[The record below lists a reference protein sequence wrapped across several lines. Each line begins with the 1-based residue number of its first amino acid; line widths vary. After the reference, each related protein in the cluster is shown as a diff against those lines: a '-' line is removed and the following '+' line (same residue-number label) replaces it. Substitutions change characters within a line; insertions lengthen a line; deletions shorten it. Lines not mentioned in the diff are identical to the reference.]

1 MVQKAAQA
9 LPPSEPTDDA
19 VTPRAAV
26 GGRRPMTLLI
36 SPKPARLAE
45 IKAAAHDAL
54 PGCDAV
60 VCTDAA
66 RALAKAETARHFGW
80 SPAIFVFDYRGG
92 YAGDLADQL
101 RLVRSAE
108 PAAELVVL
116 MEDGD
121 LSLWRAALQV
131 VQSPDKLTFLVSPFY
146 RPDAAAMLKSLAD
159 RHDLISERDSAAETG
174 SRTILGLETEVGALK
189 ARLEIAMH
197 AAEHDPLTG
206 ILNRAGFVTELTTR
220 LARDRRSQTILLVD
234 LDRFKLVNDTLGHH
248 AGDDLV
254 RKIGSAMA
262 SVMPPGGVLAR
273 LGGDEFGIVIEA
285 GDQGVNDFCT
295 QILRVCSQAR
305 RVAGHEVQISA
316 SIGVARQDESRSEVS
331 LMRRA
336 DLALYAAKREGRNR
350 YRRYDAAL
358 EKVTKRRLSI
368 ENGLEQALRTGQFRM
383 AYQPIVTAKN
393 AHVLGFEALVRWDSP
408 DHGAVSPAEF
418 VPVAEET
425 GLILDLGDW
434 ITRQSFKDARRWGG
448 PYVSVNLSARQ
459 FLRQNVAERILR
471 YAEEAD
477 LSPSRIQIELTETA
491 IIDDVERAAHNL
503 KVLRSAGMRVA
514 LDDFG
519 TGYSSLTYLNQFAID
534 CIKIDKSFVDNVA
547 HDKQSAIIVASVTRL
562 ASSLGMGV
570 VAEGVETDQQRE
582 VLTAAGCGALQ
593 GYAFGKPMTPR
604 EVKTLLASNGATFDD
619 VPSTPVKPRSYQR
632 GSLRMASDSDDD
644 SVSSA
649 PVSTIYQKGSLRLA
663 RG

>member
-1 MVQKAAQA
+1 MSHRVAQTLQLAEPAGAAPA
-9 LPPSEPTDDA
+9 A
-19 VTPRAAV
+19 VTTLRPAHTL
-26 GGRRPMTLLI
+26 RPMSFLI
-36 SPKPARLAE
+36 SPKPAGLAE
-45 IKAAAHDAL
+45 IAAAIHEAL
-54 PGCDAV
+54 PGCEAV
-60 VCTDAA
+60 VCQGVGKAVG
-66 RALAKAETARHFGW
+66 KAETARHFGW
-80 SPAIFVFDYRGG
+80 APTIFIFDFRSGLI
-92 YAGDLADQL
+92 GDLGDAL
-101 RLVRSAE
+101 RDVRAAE
-108 PAAELVVL
+108 PNAELVVIT
-116 MEDGD
+116 EDGD
-121 LSLWRAALQV
+121 PKLWRAAMQV
-131 VQSPDKLTFLVSPFY
+131 VQSPDKLTFLMAPFW
-146 RPDAAAMLKSLAD
+146 RPDMVKTFKALA
-159 RHDLISERDSAAETG
+159 ERYQATGERASAAETG
-174 SRTILGLETEVGALK
+174 NRAISDMETEITALK

-197 AAEHDPLTG
+197 AAQHDPLTG
-206 ILNRAGFVTELTTR
+206 ILNRAGFVTEITAR
-220 LARDRRSQTILLVD
+220 LARGAKQQTVMLVD

-254 RKIGSAMA
+254 RKICSAMA
-262 SVMPPGGVLAR
+262 AVVPTGGVFAR
-273 LGGDEFGIVIEA
+273 LGGDEFGIALEA
-285 GDQGVNDFCT
+285 TSDQGINEFCSN
-295 QILRVCSQAR
+295 ILRVCGQTR

-316 SIGVARQDESRSEVS
+316 SIGVASQDASRSEVS

-368 ENGLEQALRTGQFRM
+368 ENGLEQALRNGEFRM
-383 AYQPIVTAKN
+383 AYQPIVTAKTGK
-393 AHVLGFEALVRWDSP
+393 VLGFEALVRWDSP
-408 DHGAVSPAEF
+408 EHGAVSPGEF

-434 ITRQSFKDARRWGG
+434 ITRQSFKDARRWGE

-503 KVLRSAGMRVA
+503 EVLRSAGMRVA

-547 HDKQSAIIVASVTRL
+547 RDKQSAIIVASVARL
-562 ASSLGMGV
+562 AASLGMGV
-570 VAEGVETDQQRE
+570 VAEGVETEQQRH

-593 GYAFGKPMTPR
+593 GFRFGRPMTPA
-604 EVKTLLASNGATFDD
+604 EAKALIKAEAAKD
-619 VPSTPVKPRSYQR
+619 
-632 GSLRMASDSDDD
+632 
-644 SVSSA
+644 
-649 PVSTIYQKGSLRLA
+649 
-663 RG
+663 

>member
-1 MVQKAAQA
+1 MGTRAVQAASTTTA
-9 LPPSEPTDDA
+9 ADAAPSPQLA
-19 VTPRAAV
+19 R
-26 GGRRPMTLLI
+26 GGRRPITLLI
-36 SPKPARLAE
+36 SPKPARLAQ
-45 IKAAAHDAL
+45 IRSAAHEAL

-60 VCTDAA
+60 VCTDAGL
-66 RALAKAETARHFGW
+66 ALAKAETARHFGW
-80 SPAIFVFDYRGG
+80 TPTIFVFDYRGG
-92 YAGDLADQL
+92 HAGDLADQL
-101 RLVRSAE
+101 RRVRTAEPSAE
-108 PAAELVVL
+108 LLVL
-116 MEDGD
+116 IEDGD
-121 LSLWRAALQV
+121 LTLWRAAIEV
-131 VQSPDKLTFLVSPFY
+131 VHAPDKLTFLATPFY
-146 RPDAAAMLKSLAD
+146 RPDAVAALKALAD
-159 RHDLISERDSAAETG
+159 RHSLISGRDSAAEIG
-174 SRTILGLETEVGALK
+174 SRTILGLETEVTALK
-189 ARLEIAMH
+189 ARLEIAQH
-197 AAEHDPLTG
+197 AAQHDPLTG

-220 LARDRRSQTILLVD
+220 LARDRKSQTILLVD

-254 RKIGSAMA
+254 RKICSAMA
-262 SVMPPGGVLAR
+262 AVMPPGGVLAR

-285 GDQGVNDFCT
+285 GDQAVDEFCSM
-295 QILRVCSQAR
+295 ILRVCAQTR
-305 RVAGHEVQISA
+305 RVAGHEVQVSA
-316 SIGVARQDESRSEVS
+316 SIGVAAQDESRSEVS

-350 YRRYDAAL
+350 FRRYDAAL

-383 AYQPIVTAKN
+383 AYQPIVTAKLG
-393 AHVLGFEALVRWDSP
+393 HVLGFEALVRWDSP

-434 ITRQSFKDARRWGG
+434 ITRQSFKDARKWAG

-503 KVLRSAGMRVA
+503 KVLREAGMRVA

-534 CIKIDKSFVDNVA
+534 CIKIDKSFVDHVA

-570 VAEGVETDQQRE
+570 VAEGVETDEQRH

-593 GYAFGKPMTPR
+593 GYAFGRPMPPR
-604 EVKTLLASNGATFDD
+604 EVKALLLAGGSTFDD
-619 VPSTPVKPRSYQR
+619 ESVRAAKPKIVTYQR
-632 GSLRMASDSDDD
+632 GSLR
-644 SVSSA
+644 
-649 PVSTIYQKGSLRLA
+649 IA
-663 RG
+663 RS

>member
-1 MVQKAAQA
+1 MVQPLDQA
-9 LPPSEPTDDA
+9 PASAGDA
-19 VTPRAAV
+19 TSARAAI
-26 GGRRPMTLLI
+26 GGRRPMALLI
-36 SPKPARLAE
+36 SPKPARMAE
-45 IKAAAHDAL
+45 IKAAAHEAL
-54 PGCDAV
+54 PGCDVV
-60 VCTDAA
+60 VCTDAP
-66 RALAKAETARHFGW
+66 RALARAETARHFGW
-80 SPAIFVFDYRGG
+80 TPAIFVFDYRGG

-101 RLVRSAE
+101 RLVRAAE

-121 LSLWRAALQV
+121 LQLWRAALQV
-131 VQSPDKLTFLVSPFY
+131 VQAPDKLTFMIAPLY
-146 RPDAAAMLKSLAD
+146 RPDAAATLKALAD
-159 RHDLISERDSAAETG
+159 RHDAVTARLSAAESG
-174 SRTILGLETEVGALK
+174 SRTIQGLETEVTALK

-262 SVMPPGGVLAR
+262 AVMPPGGVLAR

-285 GDQGVNDFCT
+285 AGDQAVNEFCT

-408 DHGAVSPAEF
+408 EHGAVSPAEF

-519 TGYSSLTYLNQFAID
+519 TGYSSLTYLNHFAID
-534 CIKIDKSFVDNVA
+534 CIKIDKSFVDNVT

-570 VAEGVETDQQRE
+570 VAEGVETEQQRD

-593 GYAFGKPMTPR
+593 GYAFGRPMSPR
-604 EVKTLLASNGATFDD
+604 DVKVLLDASGQKFDD
-619 VPSTPVKPRSYQR
+619 VPTLVTPRSYQR
-632 GSLRMASDSDDD
+632 GSLMMASGDATFDDR
-644 SVSSA
+644 SESGVYA
-649 PVSTIYQKGSLRLA
+649 RGSLRLA

>member
-1 MVQKAAQA
+1 MASQPAKNIV
-9 LPPSEPTDDA
+9 PSEVGAGLAPPA
-19 VTPRAAV
+19 

-36 SPKPARLAE
+36 SPKPARLAQ
-45 IKAAAHDAL
+45 IRAAAHEAS
-54 PGCDAV
+54 PGSDAV
-60 VCTDAA
+60 VCTDAH

-92 YAGDLADQL
+92 HAGDLADQL
-101 RLVRSAE
+101 RRVQSAE
-108 PAAELVVL
+108 PMAEVVVL
-116 MEDGD
+116 IEEGD
-121 LSLWRAALQV
+121 TELWRAALQV
-131 VQSPDKLTFLVSPFY
+131 VQTPDKLTFLFAPFY
-146 RPDAAAMLKSLAD
+146 RPDAVATLKALAERHTVMLDRERLAEVD
-159 RHDLISERDSAAETG
+159 G
-174 SRTILGLETEVGALK
+174 QTILGLETAITALQ

-197 AAEHDPLTG
+197 AAQHDPLTG
-206 ILNRAGFVTELTTR
+206 IMNRAGFVTELTSR
-220 LARDRRSQTILLVD
+220 LARGRKSQTVMLVD

-254 RKIGSAMA
+254 RKICAAMA
-262 SVMPPGGVLAR
+262 AVMPSGGLLAR
-273 LGGDEFGIVIEA
+273 LGGDEFGIVIEGA
-285 GDQGVNDFCT
+285 SEQGVSEFCT
-295 QILRVCSQAR
+295 MILRVCSQTR
-305 RVAGHEVQISA
+305 RVSGHEVQVSA
-316 SIGVARQDESRSEVS
+316 SIGVAAQDESRSEVS

-350 YRRYDAAL
+350 FRRFDSAL

-383 AYQPIVTAKN
+383 AYQPIVTARN

-408 DHGAVSPAEF
+408 EHGPVSPAEF

-434 ITRQSFKDARRWGG
+434 ITRQSFKDARRWAG

-459 FLRQNVAERILR
+459 FLHQNVAERILR
-471 YAEEAD
+471 YADEAD
-477 LSPSRIQIELTETA
+477 LAASRIQIELTETA

-503 KVLRSAGMRVA
+503 KILREAGVRVA

-570 VAEGVETDQQRE
+570 VAEGVETDQQRD

-593 GYAFGKPMTPR
+593 GYAFGRPMPPR
-604 EVKTLLASNGATFDD
+604 EVKVLLDAGRALFEDAAAVV
-619 VPSTPVKPRSYQR
+619 VPSKVRNYQR
-632 GSLRMASDSDDD
+632 GSLRMA
-644 SVSSA
+644 
-649 PVSTIYQKGSLRLA
+649 
-663 RG
+663 

>member
-1 MVQKAAQA
+1 MGTRAAQVA
-9 LPPSEPTDDA
+9 SSTPTNDAAPSPPFARGGKRPITLI
-19 VTPRAAV
+19 V
-26 GGRRPMTLLI
+26 G
-36 SPKPARLAE
+36 PKPARLGPIRAVVHE
-45 IKAAAHDAL
+45 AL
-54 PGCDAV
+54 PEGDAV
-60 VCTDAA
+60 VCPDVR
-66 RALAKAETARHFGW
+66 RALTKAETARHFGW
-80 SPAIFVFDYRGG
+80 VPSIFILDYRGG
-92 YAGDLADQL
+92 RAKELAEEL
-101 RLVRSAE
+101 RRVRHGE
-108 PAAELVVL
+108 PKAELLVL
-116 MEDGD
+116 VDDGD
-121 LSLWRAALQV
+121 LTLWRAAIEV
-131 VQSPDKLTFLVSPFY
+131 VHSPDKLTFLGTPFY
-146 RPDAAAMLKSLAD
+146 KPDAVAAVKALSD
-159 RHDLISERDSAAETG
+159 RHTLMSDRDSVTAIGA
-174 SRTILGLETEVGALK
+174 RTIEGLETEVVALK
-189 ARLEIAMH
+189 ARLEIAQH
-197 AAEHDPLTG
+197 AAQHDPLTG

-220 LARDRRSQTILLVD
+220 LARDRKAQTILLVD

-254 RKIGSAMA
+254 RKICAAMA
-262 SVMPPGGVLAR
+262 AVMPPGGVLAR

-285 GDQGVNDFCT
+285 GDQAVDEFCGM
-295 QILRVCSQAR
+295 ILRVCAQTR
-305 RVAGHEVQISA
+305 RVAGHEVQVSA
-316 SIGVARQDESRSEVS
+316 SIGVAAQDESRSEVS

-350 YRRYDAAL
+350 FRRYDAAL

-368 ENGLEQALRTGQFRM
+368 ETGLEQALRTGQFRM
-383 AYQPIVTAKN
+383 AYQPIVTAKMGQ
-393 AHVLGFEALVRWDSP
+393 VLGFEALVRWDSP

-434 ITRQSFKDARRWGG
+434 ITRQSFKDARKWAG

-491 IIDDVERAAHNL
+491 IIDDVERAQHNL
-503 KVLRSAGMRVA
+503 KVLREAGMRVA

-570 VAEGVETDQQRE
+570 VAEGVETDEQRH

-593 GYAFGKPMTPR
+593 GYAFGKPMPPR
-604 EVKTLLASNGATFDD
+604 DVKALLLAGKLAE
-619 VPSTPVKPRSYQR
+619 PEPVGKPQAKTVSYKR
-632 GSLRMASDSDDD
+632 
-644 SVSSA
+644 
-649 PVSTIYQKGSLRLA
+649 GSLRLA
-663 RG
+663 SS

>member
-1 MVQKAAQA
+1 MAKQAVQKSPAAEPADGAAQFA
-9 LPPSEPTDDA
+9 
-19 VTPRAAV
+19 R
-26 GGRRPMTLLI
+26 GGRRPMALLI
-36 SPKPARLAE
+36 SPKPAGLAS
-45 IKAAAHDAL
+45 IRSAAHEAM
-54 PGCDAV
+54 PGSEAI

-66 RALAKAETARHFGW
+66 RALARAETARHFGW

-92 YAGDLADQL
+92 HDGDLADQL
-101 RLVRSAE
+101 RLVRETE
-108 PAAELVVL
+108 PAAELLV
-116 MEDGD
+116 MIEDGD
-121 LSLWRAALQV
+121 LTLWRAAMEV
-131 VQSPDKLTFLVSPFY
+131 VHAADKLTFLFTPFY
-146 RPDAAAMLKSLAD
+146 RPDAVGTFKALAD
-159 RHDLISERDSAAETG
+159 RHSLLGQRDVLAEIG
-174 SRTILGLETEVGALK
+174 ARTIDGLETEVTALK

-197 AAEHDPLTG
+197 AAQHDPLTG
-206 ILNRAGFVTELTTR
+206 IMNRAGFVTELTTR
-220 LARDRRSQTILLVD
+220 LARDRRSQTIMLVD

-254 RKIGSAMA
+254 RKICSAMA
-262 SVMPPGGVLAR
+262 SVMPTGGLLAR
-273 LGGDEFGIVIEA
+273 LGGDEFGIVIEGA
-285 GDQGVNDFCT
+285 GEQAIDEFCT
-295 QILRVCSQAR
+295 QILRVCSQTR

-350 YRRYDAAL
+350 FRRYDAAL

-383 AYQPIVTAKN
+383 AYQPIVTARH
-393 AHVLGFEALVRWDSP
+393 AQVLGFEALVRWDSP
-408 DHGAVSPAEF
+408 EHGAVSPAEF

-459 FLRQNVAERILR
+459 FLHQNVAERILR

-477 LSPSRIQIELTETA
+477 LPAKRIQIELTETA
-491 IIDDVERAAHNL
+491 IIDDVERAGQNL
-503 KVLRSAGMRVA
+503 KILREAGVRVA

-570 VAEGVETDQQRE
+570 VAEGVETEEQRH
-582 VLTAAGCGALQ
+582 VLTVAGCGALQ
-593 GYAFGKPMTPR
+593 GYAFGRPMPPR
-604 EVKTLLASNGATFDD
+604 DVKILLAKGGSTVEVEDD
-619 VPSTPVKPRSYQR
+619 RPAVVPYQR
-632 GSLRMASDSDDD
+632 GSLRLS
-644 SVSSA
+644 
-649 PVSTIYQKGSLRLA
+649 

>member
-1 MVQKAAQA
+1 MGTRAVQAALTTA
-9 LPPSEPTDDA
+9 ASEAAPSAPSA
-19 VTPRAAV
+19 R
-26 GGRRPMTLLI
+26 GGSRPIALLI
-36 SPKPARLAE
+36 SPKPARLAQ
-45 IKAAAHDAL
+45 IKSAAHEAL

-60 VCTDAA
+60 VCTDAG
-66 RALAKAETARHFGW
+66 RALAKAKAARSFGW
-80 SPAIFVFDYRGG
+80 TPTIFVFDYRGG
-92 YAGDLADQL
+92 HAGDLADQL
-101 RLVRSAE
+101 RRVRQAE
-108 PAAELVVL
+108 PAAELLVL
-116 MEDGD
+116 VEDGD
-121 LSLWRAALQV
+121 LTLARAAIEV
-131 VQSPDKLTFLVSPFY
+131 VHAPDKLTFLIIPFY
-146 RPDAAAMLKSLAD
+146 RPDAVAALKALAD
-159 RHDLISERDSAAETG
+159 RHSLMSGRDSAAEIG
-174 SRTILGLETEVGALK
+174 SRTIAGLETEVTALK
-189 ARLEIAMH
+189 ARLAIAQH
-197 AAEHDPLTG
+197 AAQHDPLTG

-220 LARDRRSQTILLVD
+220 LARDRKSQTILLVD

-254 RKIGSAMA
+254 RKICSAMA
-262 SVMPPGGVLAR
+262 AVMPPGGVLAR

-285 GDQGVNDFCT
+285 GDQAVDEFCSM
-295 QILRVCSQAR
+295 ILRVCAQTR
-305 RVAGHEVQISA
+305 RVAGHEVQVSA
-316 SIGVARQDESRSEVS
+316 SIGVAAQDESRSEVS

-350 YRRYDAAL
+350 FRRYDAAL

-383 AYQPIVTAKN
+383 AYQPIVTAKLGQ
-393 AHVLGFEALVRWDSP
+393 VLGFEALVRWDSP

-434 ITRQSFKDARRWGG
+434 ITRQSFKDARKWAG

-477 LSPSRIQIELTETA
+477 LAPSRIQIELTETA

-503 KVLRSAGMRVA
+503 KVLREAGMRVA

-534 CIKIDKSFVDNVA
+534 CIKIDKSFVDHVA

-570 VAEGVETDQQRE
+570 VAEGVETEQQRH

-593 GYAFGKPMTPR
+593 GYAFGRPMPPR
-604 EVKTLLASNGATFDD
+604 EVKALLLAGGVAPDREAE
-619 VPSTPVKPRSYQR
+619 PAKPKVVTYQR
-632 GSLRMASDSDDD
+632 GSLR
-644 SVSSA
+644 
-649 PVSTIYQKGSLRLA
+649 LA
-663 RG
+663 RD

>member
-1 MVQKAAQA
+1 MVEQTVQDAPAAEPVETSR
-9 LPPSEPTDDA
+9 PPYVAKPGE
-19 VTPRAAV
+19 
-26 GGRRPMTLLI
+26 RRPMTLLI
-36 SPKPARLAE
+36 SPKPARLAQ
-45 IKAAAHDAL
+45 IRGAAQEAL
-54 PGCDAV
+54 PGCDTA
-60 VCTDAA
+60 VCTDAS
-66 RALAKAETARHFGW
+66 RALARARTGRRLGLT
-80 SPAIFVFDYRGG
+80 PAIFILDYRGG
-92 YAGDLADQL
+92 HAGDLADAL
-101 RLVRSAE
+101 RRIRVAE
-108 PAAELVVL
+108 PAAEIMVL
-116 MEDGD
+116 IEDGD
-121 LSLWRAALQV
+121 MTLWRASVEV
-131 VQSPDKLTFLVSPFY
+131 VQSPDKLTFLNTPFY
-146 RPDAAAMLKSLAD
+146 RPDAVGALRALAD
-159 RHDLISERDSAAETG
+159 RHNLMSGRDSAAETG
-174 SRTILGLETEVGALK
+174 SRTILGLETEVTALK

-197 AAEHDPLTG
+197 AAQHDPLTG

-220 LARDRRSQTILLVD
+220 LSRDRKSQTILLVD

-262 SVMPPGGVLAR
+262 AVMPPGGVLAR

-285 GDQGVNDFCT
+285 GDQAIDEFCT
-295 QILRVCSQAR
+295 MILRVCSQTR
-305 RVAGHEVQISA
+305 RVSGHEVQVSA
-316 SIGVARQDESRSEVS
+316 SIGVAAQDESRSEVS

-393 AHVLGFEALVRWDSP
+393 GHVLGFEALVRWDSP

-434 ITRQSFKDARRWGG
+434 ITRQSFKDARRWAG

-459 FLRQNVAERILR
+459 FLHQNVAERILR

-477 LSPSRIQIELTETA
+477 LAANRIQIELTETA
-491 IIDDVERAAHNL
+491 IIDDVERAGHNL
-503 KVLRSAGMRVA
+503 KILREAGVRVA

-570 VAEGVETDQQRE
+570 VAEGVETEQQRH

-593 GYAFGKPMTPR
+593 GYAFGRPMPPR
-604 EVKTLLASNGATFDD
+604 EVKALLANGGVFLDD
-619 VPSTPVKPRSYQR
+619 REDDELDRAPAKVTTYQR
-632 GSLRMASDSDDD
+632 GSLRMAS
-644 SVSSA
+644 
-649 PVSTIYQKGSLRLA
+649 G
-663 RG
+663 